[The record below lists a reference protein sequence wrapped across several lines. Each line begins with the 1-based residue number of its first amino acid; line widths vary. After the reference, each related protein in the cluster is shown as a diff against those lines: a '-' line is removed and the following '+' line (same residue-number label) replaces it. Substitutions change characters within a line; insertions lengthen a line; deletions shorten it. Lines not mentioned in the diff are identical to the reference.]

1 MSAATDGTVAYVA
14 LGSNLGDRQATL
26 RRAVERL
33 GELGQI
39 EAASSVWDTEPVGY
53 VDQPRYL
60 DAVVRL
66 RTTLSPEEMLARL
79 LAIEHDL
86 GRVRSFPNA
95 PRTLDLDLLLH
106 GDAVRSTTFLTL
118 PHPRMHLRAFVLEP
132 LAEIAP
138 DLVVPVVGER
148 VGALLAGLPASAR
161 AGVCRIGPL
170 RDDAA

>member
-66 RTTLSPEEMLARL
+66 RTTLSPEETLARL

-106 GDAVRSTTFLTL
+106 GDAVRSTPFLTL
-118 PHPRMHLRAFVLEP
+118 PHPRLHLRAFVLEP

-138 DLVVPVVGER
+138 DLVVPMVGER
-148 VGALLAGLPASAR
+148 AGALLAGLPASAR
-161 AGVCRIGPL
+161 AGVCRFGPL

>member
-1 MSAATDGTVAYVA
+1 MSAEDGSSVAYVA
-14 LGSNLGDRQATL
+14 LGSNLGDRLATL

-33 GELGQI
+33 GEIGRV
-39 EAASSVWDTEPVGY
+39 EAAASVWDTEPVGY

-66 RTTLSPEEMLARL
+66 RTTLGPEEMLARL

-118 PHPRMHLRAFVLEP
+118 PHPRLHLRAFVLEP

-148 VGALLAGLPASAR
+148 VGVLLAGLPESAR
-161 AGVCRIGPL
+161 TGVCRIGPL
-170 RDDAA
+170 RDDEA

>member
-1 MSAATDGTVAYVA
+1 MSTETVGTVAYVA
-14 LGSNLGDRQATL
+14 LGSNLGDRMATL
-26 RRAVERL
+26 RRAAERL
-33 GELGQI
+33 GELGRV

-66 RTTLSPEEMLARL
+66 RTTLSPEETLARL
-79 LAIEHDL
+79 LAVEHDL

-106 GDAVRSTTFLTL
+106 GDAVRSTPFLTL
-118 PHPRMHLRAFVLEP
+118 PHPRLHLRAFVLEP
-132 LAEIAP
+132 LAEIEP

-148 VGALLAGLPASAR
+148 VGALLAGLPARAR
-161 AGVCRIGPL
+161 AGVCRSGPL